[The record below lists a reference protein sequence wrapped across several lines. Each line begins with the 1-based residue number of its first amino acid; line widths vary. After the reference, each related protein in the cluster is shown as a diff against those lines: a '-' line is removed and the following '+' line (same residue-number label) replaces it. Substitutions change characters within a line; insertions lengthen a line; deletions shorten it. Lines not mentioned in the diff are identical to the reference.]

1 MTLDPRRLGLIS
13 RLPKVELHLHIEG
26 TLEPELM
33 FRLAQKH
40 GAKLPYQSVD
50 EVRAAYKFGDLQ
62 SFLDL
67 YYAGC
72 AVLRDRA
79 DFAELARAYFARA
92 AADGVVHA
100 ELFFDPQ
107 SHTARGIGMDV
118 VIGGLTDAMA
128 EARAQHGITSE
139 LILCFL
145 RHLSE
150 DDALATL
157 EAALPYRDRFV
168 GVGLDSG
175 ERGNP
180 PSKFAHVFA
189 KARALGLHAVAHAGE
204 EGPASYIREA
214 LALLGAERI
223 DHGVRC
229 DEDPALVHELA
240 LAQIPLTVCPLSN
253 KALCV
258 TPDLRTHNFARLLRA
273 GVAVTIHSDDPAY
286 FGGYIGDNY
295 RAIADATELTF
306 EELVLCAENAVRAAF
321 VPDAR
326 KQELLA
332 KIRQI
337 AAAV

>member
-1 MTLDPRRLGLIS
+1 MLDPRRADLIA

-33 FRLAQKH
+33 FQLAQRN
-40 GAKLPYQSVD
+40 GVALPYRTVD
-50 EVRAAYKFGDLQ
+50 EVRAAYRFGDLQ

-72 AVLRDRA
+72 NVLRERA

-92 AADGVVHA
+92 AEDNVVHA

-107 SHTARGIGMDV
+107 THTARGVPIGT
-118 VIGGLTDAMA
+118 VIDGLHDAIA
-128 EARAQHGITSE
+128 EARANHGITSE

-157 EAALPYRDRFV
+157 DAALPHRDRLIA
-168 GVGLDSG
+168 VGLDSG

-180 PSKFAHVFA
+180 PSKFARVFA
-189 KARALGLHAVAHAGE
+189 KARASGLHAVAHAGE
-204 EGPASYIREA
+204 EGPAAYIREA
-214 LALLGAERI
+214 LALLRAERI

-240 LAQIPLTVCPLSN
+240 LAQVPLTVCPLSN

-286 FGGYIGDNY
+286 FGGYISDNY
-295 RAIADATELTF
+295 RAIADATELTY
-306 EELVLCAENAVRAAF
+306 EELILCAEHAVRAAF
-321 VPDAR
+321 LPDSR
-326 KQELLA
+326 KQDLLA
-332 KIRQI
+332 RIR
-337 AAAV
+337 AAA

>member
-1 MTLDPRRLGLIS
+1 MTLDPRRASLIA

-33 FRLAQKH
+33 FQLAQRN
-40 GAKLPYQSVD
+40 GVELPYRTVD
-50 EVRAAYKFGDLQ
+50 EVRAAYRFGDLQ

-72 AVLRDRA
+72 AVLRERA

-107 SHTARGIGMDV
+107 THTQRHLDIGT
-118 VIGGLTDAMA
+118 VIGGLRDAMA
-128 EARAQHGITSE
+128 EAHASYGITSE

-157 EAALPYRDRFV
+157 DAALPHREHFI

-180 PSKFAHVFA
+180 PSKFVRVFA
-189 KARALGLHAVAHAGE
+189 KARELGLHAVAHAGE
-204 EGPASYIREA
+204 EGPAAYIREA
-214 LALLGAERI
+214 LTLLGAERI

-240 LAQIPLTVCPLSN
+240 LARVPLTVCPLSN
-253 KALCV
+253 RALRV
-258 TPDLRTHNFARLLRA
+258 TPDLRAHNFARLLRA
-273 GVAVTIHSDDPAY
+273 GVAVTVNSDDPAY
-286 FGGYIGDNY
+286 FGGYIADNY
-295 RAIADATELTF
+295 RAIAEATELSYD
-306 EELVLCAENAVRAAF
+306 ELVLCAEHAVRAAF
-321 VPDAR
+321 IPDAR
-326 KQELLA
+326 KHELLA
-332 KIRQI
+332 RVRV
-337 AAAV
+337 AAAVV